1 MARTSPS
8 ALMEHLLP
16 KLTEFYHR
24 GRPAIYQQQV
34 DDNENNNYSYNNNNI
49 IENDR
54 EVGIFNAGHQG
65 LKVWQMIT
73 KNIMGVNC
81 LYSHTQRKSGFLPIS
96 SDVELAEVGVVRVAL
111 VSMGE
116 HIGLLDNWYT
126 LPDEGNKVPL
136 NSILFPISTYLISVL
151 KKIKLDM
158 NEIGSWWFSLEMRK
172 LRLRQNIKA
181 LYLYDLVTEEQMLLY
196 KRGKVTIQDEY
207 ILTTTI
213 DSRIEVWIL

>member
-24 GRPAIYQQQV
+24 GRPALYQQV

-49 IENDR
+49 NETDR
-54 EVGIFNAGHQG
+54 EVGVFSSGRPG

-73 KNIMGVNC
+73 KNIMGINC
-81 LYSHTQRKSGFLPIS
+81 LYSHSQRKSGFLPIS
-96 SDVELAEVGVVRVAL
+96 SEVELAEVGVVRVAL

-126 LPDEGNKVPL
+126 LPDEGSSELDPFPDL
-136 NSILFPISTYLISVL
+136 NLPDQRSQE
-151 KKIKLDM
+151 
-158 NEIGSWWFSLEMRK
+158 N
-172 LRLRQNIKA
+172 
-181 LYLYDLVTEEQMLLY
+181 
-196 KRGKVTIQDEY
+196 
-207 ILTTTI
+207 
-213 DSRIEVWIL
+213 

>member
-8 ALMEHLLP
+8 ALMDHLLP
-16 KLTEFYHR
+16 KLTELCR
-24 GRPAIYQQQV
+24 GRQGLYQQV
-34 DDNENNNYSYNNNNI
+34 EDRENNNYSYNNNNYT
-49 IENDR
+49 ENDR
-54 EVGIFNAGHQG
+54 EVGVFRSGPG

-73 KNIMGVNC
+73 KNIMGINC
-81 LYSHTQRKSGFLPIS
+81 LYSQVQRKSGFLPIS
-96 SDVELAEVGVVRVAL
+96 SEVDLAEVGVVRVAL

-126 LPDEGNKVPL
+126 LPEEGNNKVPL
-136 NSILFPISTYLISVL
+136 NSILFPISTYLINVL

-158 NEIGSWWFSLEMRK
+158 TEIGSWWFSLEMRK

-181 LYLYDLVTEEQMLLY
+181 LYLYDIMTQEQMLLY
-196 KRGKVTIQDEY
+196 KRGTVTIQDEY

>member
-1 MARTSPS
+1 M
-8 ALMEHLLP
+8 
-16 KLTEFYHR
+16 
-24 GRPAIYQQQV
+24 YQQQV
-34 DDNENNNYSYNNNNI
+34 DDNENNNYSYHNNNI
-49 IENDR
+49 VETDKEISM
-54 EVGIFNAGHQG
+54 FSSSQPG

-73 KNIMGVNC
+73 RNIMGINS
-81 LYSHTQRKSGFLPIS
+81 LYSHAQRKSGFLPIS
-96 SDVELAEVGVVRVAL
+96 SDVEVAEVGVVRVAL

-116 HIGLLDNWYT
+116 NISLLDNWYT

-136 NSILFPISTYLISVL
+136 NSILFPISTYLLNVL

-196 KRGKVTIQDEY
+196 KRGKVTMQDDY

>member
-1 MARTSPS
+1 
-8 ALMEHLLP
+8 MEHLLP

-24 GRPAIYQQQV
+24 GRPALYQQV

-49 IENDR
+49 NETDR
-54 EVGIFNAGHQG
+54 EVGVFSSAHPG

-73 KNIMGVNC
+73 KNIMGINC

-96 SDVELAEVGVVRVAL
+96 SEVELAEVGVVRVAL

-136 NSILFPISTYLISVL
+136 NSILFPISTYLINVL